1 MKSFVQATIFAIV
14 AIPSQVHAQK
24 QSTLNIDSCFSWAK
38 QNYPLIRQA
47 DLIQKSTVYS
57 VENASKGLLPQ
68 ITVNGSATYQSDVTS
83 FPISIPNVKVPT
95 ISKDQYK
102 LYAELNQPLTDVYAI
117 RRQEALVK
125 ANAAVEQQKLETE
138 LYKIKERITQLY
150 FAVLLLNEQE
160 TQQQLLLKDIKASL
174 EKMKVAV
181 SNGTASQMNQYLL
194 EAEFVKAKQRLTEIQ
209 SGKKGYLQMLA
220 TFISKDLDETTLFE
234 TPTLLV
240 ENTNNN
246 RPELKQ
252 YSAQKAAIAASGKL
266 TDTKLIPRVFLF
278 AQGGYGRPALNMLN
292 NEFKLYGI
300 GGVKVGWN
308 LSAFYTRKND
318 KQLIEL
324 SKMQVEAQE
333 QTFQLNTNI
342 SVAQQN
348 TEYDKINELLKDDAS
363 LVILRSQVKQSAN
376 VQLEA
381 GTISALDLV
390 NYINAEDQAKQAL
403 LLHKIQ
409 LLQAAYT
416 KQLTLGNL

>member
-14 AIPSQVHAQK
+14 AIPFQVHAQK

-38 QNYPLIRQA
+38 QNYPLIRLA

-102 LYAELNQPLTDVYAI
+102 LYTELNQPLTDVYAI

-220 TFISKDLDETTLFE
+220 TFISKNLDETTVFE
-234 TPTLLV
+234 TPSLLV
-240 ENTNNN
+240 ENTTNN

-252 YSAQKAAIAASGKL
+252 FSAQKAAIAASGKL
-266 TDTKLIPRVFLF
+266 TDTKLIPRVSLF

-292 NEFKLYGI
+292 NDFKLYGI
-300 GGVKVGWN
+300 GGLKIGWN

-318 KQLIEL
+318 KQLVEI

-342 SVAQQN
+342 SVAQQK